1 MSDTLILSDYREARR
16 AFLNAA
22 TAAGLDSISRVHPT
36 AEGRDGKPL
45 FLDTVSIGWREAQT
59 ALLVLT
65 GAGGADGAFG
75 SALLTRLLKEKN
87 IAVPE
92 QGKVVLLHALNPF
105 GFSWG
110 RAVDEANIDVN
121 HNFGDF
127 AALPDNPAY
136 DALAEPLVSAAAEL
150 FTRPGT
156 AEALAHGQ
164 FRHPDGLAFGGTGPS
179 WSHRMLLDIFREELR
194 HARRVIVLQVGT
206 GAGEPGLVRFT
217 GTVGKMDTIWR
228 IWPDAVPAHGPYGN
242 PAGALARREGVAAAT
257 LHIGTMA
264 HTAFWQFL
272 AQNRDGDVSAAFL
285 PGDENHRIGAFQASE
300 AALSAALAAM
310 VA

>member
-1 MSDTLILSDYREARR
+1 MSETLIPSDYRAARR
-16 AFLNAA
+16 AFLTAA

-45 FLDTVSIGWREAQT
+45 FLDTVSVGWREAQT

-65 GAGGADGAFG
+65 GAAGADGAFG
-75 SALLTRLLKEKN
+75 SAVLTRLLTEKA

-127 AALPDNPAY
+127 SVLPDNTAY
-136 DALAEPLVSAAAEL
+136 DALSEPLRLGVPDI
-150 FTRPGT
+150 FVRPGT
-156 AEALAHGQ
+156 VEALAHGQ
-164 FRHPDGLAFGGTGPS
+164 FRHPDGFAYGGVAPG
-179 WSHRMLLDIFREELR
+179 WSHRMLQDVFREELR
-194 HARRVIVLQVGT
+194 HARRVIVLQIGT
-206 GAGEPGLVRFT
+206 GAGEPGQVRFT
-217 GTVGKMDTIWR
+217 GTIGKMDTIWR
-228 IWPDAVPAHGPYGN
+228 IWPDAVAAKSPYGH
-242 PAGALARREGVAAAT
+242 PAAALARRDGVAAAM
-257 LHIGTMA
+257 LHIGTRA
-264 HTAFWQFL
+264 PAAFWQFL
-272 AQNRDGDVSAAFL
+272 AQNRAGDATPAFM
-285 PGDENHRIGAFQASE
+285 PGDENACR
-300 AALSAALAAM
+300 AALGVADGVLSAALAAL